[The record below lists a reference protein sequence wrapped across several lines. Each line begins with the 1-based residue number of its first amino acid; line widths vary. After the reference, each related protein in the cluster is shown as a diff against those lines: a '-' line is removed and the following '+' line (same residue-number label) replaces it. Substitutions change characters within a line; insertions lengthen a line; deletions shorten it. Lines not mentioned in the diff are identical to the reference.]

1 MIVRIFNEGQYELPD
16 EALEQLHD
24 LDAATEAAIQANDAT
39 RFRQLYPRLLDHIRQ
54 SGTPLNAADLRASD
68 LMLPPPDSSLS
79 EVAKE
84 FHCHHLLPFDHPA
97 ADRAPAV

>member
-16 EALEQLHD
+16 ESLGQLHD

-39 RFRQLYPRLLDHIRQ
+39 RFRQLYPQLLNHIREA
-54 SGTPLNAADLRASD
+54 GEPLDTSDLRPSD
-68 LMLPPPDSSLS
+68 LMLPPPDSSLP

-84 FHCHHLLPFDHPA
+84 FHGHHLLPFDDPA
-97 ADRAPAV
+97 AESAPAV